1 MIEYAWAPKLIIARE
16 DLEVDSYSALAFLAK
31 ANGMPT
37 LLTKPERDNNHR
49 RRKSF
54 EYPPK
59 PKVIFV
65 DVNDKAEERIES
77 LL

>member
-37 LLTKPERDNNHR
+37 LLTKPEELLGVTKEALEKLSPR
-49 RRKSF
+49 
-54 EYPPK
+54 E
-59 PKVIFV
+59 IIIIGGE
-65 DVNDKAEERIES
+65 KALSIRQS
-77 LL
+77 PR